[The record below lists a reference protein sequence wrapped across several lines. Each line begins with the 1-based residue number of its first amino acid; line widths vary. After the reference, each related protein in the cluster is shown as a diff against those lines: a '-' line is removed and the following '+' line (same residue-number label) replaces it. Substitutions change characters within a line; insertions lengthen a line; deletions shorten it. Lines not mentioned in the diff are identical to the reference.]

1 MSARS
6 LLRRLLLAGATLAAG
21 ASLLGSTCVP
31 TTRARRIATGLSAPV
46 FATAPRDDARVFV
59 VERSGRIRIVA
70 DGALLEP
77 PFLDLRGRVATTGEQ
92 GLLGLAFPPDYD
104 AHGAFYVYYND
115 LAGDSVLARFLTRDD
130 DPDLAD
136 PASEEVLLRIDQPA
150 GRTNHKGGTIAF
162 SPVDEMLY
170 WALGDGG
177 GANDPDDLAQD
188 PQSLLGKM
196 LRLDVSGGPGT
207 GYAIP
212 PDNPFAGD
220 DGVRDEIWALGF
232 RNPFRWSFDSV
243 TGDLWIGDVGQG
255 QREEVDFEA
264 AGDPGGRNY
273 GWKVHEGTRCH
284 LPRPGLPC
292 ESPSAPDR
300 FTFPVHEYVTHERGT
315 CAITGGTVYRGR
327 SRPRLVG
334 AYVFA
339 DYCSDR
345 IELRR
350 PDGTIANL
358 SAALTV
364 DAGRIDGV
372 VAIAEDGFGE
382 LLIVSADA
390 GEVHRLE

>member
-1 MSARS
+1 MTARP
-6 LLRRLLLAGATLAAG
+6 LLRRLLLAGATLVAG
-21 ASLLGSTCVP
+21 ATLLGSTCVP
-31 TTRARRIATGLSAPV
+31 RTRATRIATGLSAPI

-59 VERSGRIRIVA
+59 VERAGRIRIVA
-70 DGALLEP
+70 NGTLLET
-77 PFLDLRGRVATTGEQ
+77 PFLDLRGRVSTVGEQ
-92 GLLGLAFPPDYD
+92 GMLGLAFPPDYD
-104 AHGAFYVYYND
+104 AHGELYVYYTD
-115 LAGDSVLARFLTRDD
+115 LAGDSVLARFLTSAG
-130 DPDLAD
+130 DPNVAD
-136 PASEEVLLRIDQPA
+136 PASEEVLVRVDQPA
-150 GRTNHKGGTIAF
+150 GRTNHKGGTVAF
-162 SPVDEMLY
+162 SPVDGTLH

-177 GANDPDDLAQD
+177 GANDPDGLAQN

-196 LRLDVSGGPGT
+196 LRLDVSGGAGS

-212 PDNPFAGD
+212 PDNPFVGD

-232 RNPFRWSFDSV
+232 RNPFRWSFDSA

-273 GWKVHEGTRCH
+273 GWPVHEGTRCH
-284 LPRPGLPC
+284 LPQPGLPC
-292 ESPSAPDR
+292 ESPGAPVR

-327 SRPRLVG
+327 ALPALVG

-345 IELRR
+345 IEVLR
-350 PDGTIANL
+350 PAGSLGNL
-358 SAALTV
+358 SAAMTV

-382 LLIVSADA
+382 LLIVSLDA